1 MMNPVEEDRAYA
13 ACKHKDKQRSWDAYF
28 MGMAAYVATRSK
40 DPSTHVGA
48 VVVGP
53 DNRIRST
60 GYNGFPA
67 GVQEL
72 SERYESRGLKLGF
85 SEHAERNACFGA
97 ARTGVA
103 LEGCTIYVHGLKP
116 CADCARAIIQSGIA
130 RVVISDDAMPQ
141 RWESSML
148 MGEQML
154 DEAGVTVDVVKPTDN
169 LDYPQGA

>member
-1 MMNPVEEDRAYA
+1 MNPVEEDRAYA
-13 ACKHKDKQRSWDAYF
+13 ACKHKDKQRSWGEYF

-72 SERYESRGLKLGF
+72 SERYERRGLKLGF

-97 ARTGVA
+97 AR
-103 LEGCTIYVHGLKP
+103 P
-116 CADCARAIIQSGIA
+116 PIILYFL
-130 RVVISDDAMPQ
+130 ISLQ
-141 RWESSML
+141 E
-148 MGEQML
+148 
-154 DEAGVTVDVVKPTDN
+154 K
-169 LDYPQGA
+169 